1 MVFVQDI
8 YVLLNN
14 IRTNFIGQFSN
25 NEHIVELIS

>member
-14 IRTNFIGQFSN
+14 IKTIIGQFSN